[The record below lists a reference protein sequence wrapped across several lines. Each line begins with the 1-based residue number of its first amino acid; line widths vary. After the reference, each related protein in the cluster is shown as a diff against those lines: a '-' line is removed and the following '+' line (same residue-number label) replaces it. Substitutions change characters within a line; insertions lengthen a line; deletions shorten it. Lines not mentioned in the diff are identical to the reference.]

1 MDHYKIKNLKD
12 NHPSFR
18 LLNANNS
25 PLIISFLYQQ
35 FKENNILEISKDNL
49 ESNLSNYIYFLNQ
62 QEDIDLYHRTP
73 AEYINEWTN
82 SGFLGSHY
90 SSDDMIILELTH
102 YTEKALDWVKS
113 LIETRNFVGTE
124 SRLLKII
131 STLREL
137 AYESSED
144 STERLKDLKKQKQ
157 EIEFEI
163 EKVEAGIANTLTGTQ
178 IRERYFDTCQT
189 INDMLTDFKEIEY
202 NFRSLDMET
211 RKKLIQENVQKGEIL
226 DDVFSSED
234 NIRNSD
240 QGKSL
245 ETFWNLLQSQEQL
258 EELEKLIDMT
268 LDIQQIEDIKQQDS
282 ILEDMV
288 IKLSRAGAKVQKV
301 NHSLAEQLSRFLD
314 NRAYL
319 ENKRIMDLLN
329 NIKSIAFEIKDT
341 PPTETNFLEITSK
354 AEIEMIMNRP
364 LWIPKTTTKLRK
376 EEIIIGLP
384 NDANASELYTQFNI
398 DKKEIEKRIQDSLG
412 NTSQIPLKAIIE
424 TFPIKRGMEE
434 LLAYIEIASNNEK
447 TVINE
452 DLLEIMI
459 ISNMITQK
467 QYRIQIPQ
475 IIFCRS

>member
-12 NHPSFR
+12 NNPSFR

-35 FKENNILEISKDNL
+35 FKENNVLEIPKDDL

-82 SGFLGSHY
+82 SGILGSHY
-90 SSDDMIILELTH
+90 SSDDKIILELTH
-102 YTEKALDWVKS
+102 YTEKVLDWVKS
-113 LIETRNFVGTE
+113 LIKTRNFVGTE

-131 STLREL
+131 STLKEL
-137 AYESSED
+137 AYESTED
-144 STERLKDLKKQKQ
+144 STERLIELKKQKQ
-157 EIEFEI
+157 EIELEI

-189 INDMLTDFKEIEY
+189 VNSMLTDFKEIEY

-211 RKKLIQENVQKGEIL
+211 RKKLIQKDVQKGEIL
-226 DDVFSSED
+226 DDVFSTED

-240 QGKSL
+240 QGQSL
-245 ETFWNLLQSQEQL
+245 ETFWTLLQSQEQL
-258 EELEKLIDMT
+258 DELDKLIEMT
-268 LDIQQIEDIKQQDS
+268 LEIQQIKEIKQQDYT
-282 ILEDMV
+282 LEDMV

-314 NRAYL
+314 ERTYL
-319 ENKRIMDLLN
+319 ENKRIMDIIN
-329 NIKSIAFEIKDT
+329 EIKSIAFEIKDT
-341 PPTETNFLEITSK
+341 PPPNANFLEVTGK
-354 AEIEMIMNRP
+354 AEIEMVMDRP
-364 LWIPKTTTKLRK
+364 LWSSKTTTKLQK
-376 EEIIIGLP
+376 EEIIIGSP
-384 NDANASELYTQFNI
+384 DDIDSSELYIQFNI
-398 DKKEIEKRIQDSLG
+398 DKKEIEKRIQEFLG
-412 NTSQIPLKAIIE
+412 STSQIPLKTIIE
-424 TFPIKRGMEE
+424 TYPIKRGIEE

-447 TVINE
+447 AVINE
-452 DLLEIMI
+452 DLSDIMI
-459 ISNMITQK
+459 ISNILSQK